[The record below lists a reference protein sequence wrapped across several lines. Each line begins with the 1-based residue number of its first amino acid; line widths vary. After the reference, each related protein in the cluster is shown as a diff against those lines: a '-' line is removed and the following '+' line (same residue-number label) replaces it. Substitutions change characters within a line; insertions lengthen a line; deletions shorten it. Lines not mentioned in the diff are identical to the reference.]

1 MTPTPSTRAAATR
14 PPEPPGP
21 GSAPPRVPSRLTGDS
36 ARLNFERSRGEVAPS
51 VRRGRP
57 TLYTSYAADQALLN
71 TNVKRVWTAILL
83 AGVAALPFLM
93 PGLNYLLT
101 LAVIFAIG
109 GVGLNLLT
117 GYAGQLSLGHAFFMG
132 LGAYTAAVLG
142 ADAGSTTWGLG
153 LDLAIVLPAA
163 ALVPAVVG
171 ALVAPLA
178 TRVRGLYLAVLT
190 LGLLIMGEQV
200 FKMITPV
207 SGGQGVGRSV
217 ANRTLFGLDLT
228 ATYRVGPLLVK
239 PEVALFFVCLVIF
252 LIGAIAARNLTRGR
266 FGRAFAAVRDRDLA
280 AEVMGVNLL
289 HTKTLAFT
297 ISSAYAGVAGAL
309 FSMLVGRI
317 VAEQWNL
324 FLSIDLLAVVVI
336 GGSATLTG
344 TIIGAA
350 FVVLLPRLLEALTG
364 VIPGLSASGGG
375 FLNVFQLQTIVF
387 GVLIIVFIT
396 LEPRGLYGLWVRVR
410 NYFKSWP
417 FSY

>member
-1 MTPTPSTRAAATR
+1 MTTNSK
-14 PPEPPGP
+14 
-21 GSAPPRVPSRLTGDS
+21 VSRLTGDS
-36 ARLNFERSRGEVAPS
+36 TRLNFEGSTGAVARG

-57 TLYTSYAADQALLN
+57 SLYTSYAADQALLN
-71 TNVKRVWTAILL
+71 TNTKRVWTALFLL
-83 AGVAALPFLM
+83 AVVLAPFVWPSM
-93 PGLNYLLT
+93 NYLLT
-101 LAVIFAIG
+101 LAIIFAIG
-109 GVGLNLLT
+109 GVGLNILT

-132 LGAYTAAVLG
+132 IGAYTAAVLG
-142 ADAGSTTWGLG
+142 GEAGSTTWGLG

-163 ALVPAVVG
+163 ALVPAIVG

-200 FKMITPV
+200 FKMIVPL
-207 SGGQGVGRSV
+207 SGGQGVGRGV
-217 ANRTLFGLDLT
+217 AKRVLFGMDLT
-228 ATYRVGPLLVK
+228 ATYKVGPLLVK
-239 PEVALFFVCLVIF
+239 PDVTLFFLCLVI
-252 LIGAIAARNLTRGR
+252 LLVGAIASRNLTRGR
-266 FGRAFAAVRDRDLA
+266 FGRAFAAVRDRDIA

-309 FSMLVGRI
+309 FSMHVGRI

-364 VIPGLSASGGG
+364 VIPGLSSSGGG

-396 LEPRGLYGLWVRVR
+396 VEPRGLYGLWVRVR
-410 NYFKSWP
+410 NYFKAWP